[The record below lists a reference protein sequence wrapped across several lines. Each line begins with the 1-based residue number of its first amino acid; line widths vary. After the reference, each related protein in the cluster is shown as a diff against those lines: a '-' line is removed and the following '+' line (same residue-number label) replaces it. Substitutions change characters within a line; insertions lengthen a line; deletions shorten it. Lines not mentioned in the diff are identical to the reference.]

1 METAFEK
8 STRRSLLDHF
18 SAIQDTREPCKVM
31 YPLPE
36 VLLLVVCATIAGCDD
51 YDEIADWGKARL
63 QFLRQ
68 FQPHYWGIPCEDWLR
83 VVMNRVDPDLFAA
96 CFTAWANEQRP
107 EAGVALVA
115 IDGKTSRRS
124 HDRSKGKKALHLVS
138 AWASHERLV
147 LGQEAVDEKSNETTA
162 IPALLD
168 RLAIEGALVTIDAIA
183 CNPRIARTI
192 VEAGADYLL
201 AVKENQPSLHAEM
214 QSYFDDAPADEVE
227 SPHSPRQGPWPH
239 RDPPPCRV
247 QHRGLDVRPPP
258 LSGRAPLR
266 RPRHHWHGRIDGREG
281 RRDIDRATPVY
292 LLGGARCGEV
302 RRGCAIPLD
311 HRKPA
316 PLDPG
321 RAVQRGSVPAA
332 RRPWRSEHG
341 RRPTLRPQSTASS
354 PRPTK
359 PQDPK
364 KACGMG
370 HRLPTGRPRPRTLLT
385 WTRCPAQRPEH

>member
-68 FQPHYWGIPCEDWLR
+68 FQPYYWGIPCEDWLR

-147 LGQEAVDEKSNETTA
+147 LGQEAVDEISNETTA

-227 SPHSPRQGPWPH
+227 SLTLHDKG
-239 RDPPPCRV
+239 
-247 QHRGLDVRPPP
+247 
-258 LSGRAPLR
+258 
-266 RPRHHWHGRIDGREG
+266 HGRIETRHHVVSNTVDWMSGH
-281 RRDIDRATPVY
+281 RRYPGEPRFAGLATIGMVESTVEKGGETSTERRLYISSAVLDAAKFAEAVRSHWTIENQLHWILDVQSNEDQSRLRVGHGARNMAVVRHFALNPLHQVQDRRSLKTRRKRAGWDTDY
-292 LLGGARCGEV
+292 LLAV
-302 RRGCAIPLD
+302 LD
-311 HRKPA
+311 LA
-316 PLDPG
+316 P
-321 RAVQRGSVPAA
+321 
-332 RRPWRSEHG
+332 
-341 RRPTLRPQSTASS
+341 
-354 PRPTK
+354 
-359 PQDPK
+359 
-364 KACGMG
+364 C
-370 HRLPTGRPRPRTLLT
+370 
-385 WTRCPAQRPEH
+385 